1 MSVPLSYNLR
11 NLIERRATTL
21 MTALGIALT
30 VGVLVTAVALIV
42 GLHGTFA
49 ATGDPL
55 GIVVLRKGVTAELNS
70 SITQDAYERIRMLPD
85 VAREKGGPAA
95 HEGVMKGE
103 PMVSPE
109 LISVI
114 NLPSVD
120 NPSGMNVTV
129 RGLLPIGV
137 RMRRLRVVAG
147 EWFGSGR
154 REVVVG
160 KSVAKRY
167 ASAHLGATLHFGRG
181 DWKVVGVFDGGK
193 GGESAVNSEIW
204 CDLNQL
210 AADFQRQAN
219 MSSVLVRAVDP
230 VAAKRLVDTI
240 QYDRL
245 LDATAL
251 PEQDYYASMTNSG
264 IPLQVLGTFVAAIM
278 AVGSAFGAMN
288 TMYAAVARRGREIGT
303 LRSLGFT
310 RRSILASFIA
320 ESIAL
325 SLLGGII
332 GCALAWPLNW
342 VTTGIGN
349 FETFSEIAF
358 NFRVGPVAIAVGM
371 VFAGAIG
378 LFGGYL
384 PARAAA
390 RRDLLTT
397 LREA

>member
-1 MSVPLSYNLR
+1 MSIPLSYNIR

-21 MTALGIALT
+21 MTASGIALT

-42 GLHGTFA
+42 GLHSTFA
-49 ATGDPL
+49 ATGSPL

-70 SITQDAYERIRMLPD
+70 SITQDAYEEIRQLPD
-85 VAREKGGPAA
+85 IARQPSGEL
-95 HEGVMKGE
+95 KGE

-129 RGLLPIGV
+129 RGMLPIGAQ
-137 RMRRLRVVAG
+137 MRRLTVVAG
-147 EWFGSGR
+147 RWFGSGR
-154 REVVVG
+154 RQVVVG

-167 ASAHLGATLHFGRG
+167 ASARLGSTLHFGRG
-181 DWKVVGVFDGGK
+181 DWQVVGVFDGG
-193 GGESAVNSEIW
+193 ESAMNSEIW

-210 AADFQRQAN
+210 AADFTRQAN
-219 MSSVLVRAVDP
+219 MSSVLVRAMDP
-230 VAAKRLVDTI
+230 EAA
-240 QYDRL
+240 DRIIAAIEADRQ

-251 PEQDYYASMTNSG
+251 HEQDYYASMTTSG
-264 IPLQVLGTFVAAIM
+264 VPLQVLGTFVAAIM

-310 RRSILASFIA
+310 RRSILTSFIA
-320 ESIAL
+320 ESVAL

-358 NFRVGPVAIAVGM
+358 NFRVGPLAIAVGM
-371 VFAGAIG
+371 GFAGMIG
-378 LFGGYL
+378 LVGGYL

>member
-1 MSVPLSYNLR
+1 MSIPLTYNIR
-11 NLIERRATTL
+11 NLIERKATTL

-42 GLHGTFA
+42 GLHSTFA

-55 GIVVLRKGVTAELNS
+55 GVVVLRKGVTAELNS
-70 SITQDAYERIRMLPD
+70 SLTQDAFERMRTFPD
-85 VAREKGGPAA
+85 IAREPAGGGGA
-95 HEGVMKGE
+95 EKGE
-103 PMVSPE
+103 AMVSAE

-114 NLPSVD
+114 NLPSID

-129 RGLLPIGV
+129 RGMLPIGV
-137 RMRRLRVVAG
+137 DMRTLRVVAG
-147 EWFGSGR
+147 RWFGPGR
-154 REVVVG
+154 RQVVVG

-167 ASAHLGATLHFGRG
+167 QSARLGATLHFGRG
-181 DWKVVGVFDGGK
+181 DWDVVGVCD

-204 CDLNQL
+204 CDLGQL
-210 AADFQRQAN
+210 QSDFDRQGN
-219 MSSVLVRAVDP
+219 MSSVLMRARDRE
-230 VAAKRLVDTI
+230 AADRLVEQI
-240 QYDRL
+240 KYDRL
-245 LDATAL
+245 LNATAL
-251 PEQDYYASMTNSG
+251 HEQEYYASMTTSG

-278 AVGSAFGAMN
+278 AVGSGFGAMN

-303 LRSLGFT
+303 LRSLGFS
-310 RRSILASFIA
+310 RRSILASFMA
-320 ESIAL
+320 ESVAL

-332 GCALAWPLNW
+332 GCALAWPLTW

-358 NFRVGPVAIAVGM
+358 NFRVGPPAIAVGM
-371 VFAGAIG
+371 GFAATIG
-378 LFGGYL
+378 LVGGYL

-390 RRDLLTT
+390 RRDLLAA